1 MITYIFSMGYV
12 DSGIMSERFSR
23 KWSRSENSIS
33 RRMAGVFRSKQS
45 LSEQIL
51 MVTFR
56 INSLKARLEQ
66 ESYKLLQR
74 DRDLFEKCVQALTS
88 RDDLRAKIYANE
100 IAELRKITGLILR
113 SQLALERVSLRLE
126 TIRDFGNLASVIAPV
141 TRVVGALRSQL
152 SGFMPQI
159 GSELGKISENLQTMI
174 NEAGI
179 TVQQGFEIEASNEA
193 QKILGEA
200 TIVAEQKM
208 REKLPEIPIQ
218 LQTLREKVQLG

>member
-1 MITYIFSMGYV
+1 MGYV
-12 DSGIMSERFSR
+12 DREVMSERFSR
-23 KWSRSENSIS
+23 KWSRGGGSIFS
-33 RRMAGVFRSKQS
+33 RMTGFFRSKQS

-51 MVTFR
+51 TVTFR
-56 INSLKARLEQ
+56 INSLKTRLEQ
-66 ESYKLLQR
+66 ESYRLLQR

-100 IAELRKITGLILR
+100 VAELRKITGLILR
-113 SQLALERVSLRLE
+113 SQLALEQVSLRLE

-141 TRVVGALRSQL
+141 TRVVGVLRSQL

-159 GSELGKISENLQTMI
+159 GSELGEISENLQTMI

-179 TVQQGFEIEASNEA
+179 TVQSGFEVEASNEA

-200 TIVAEQKM
+200 AIVAEQKM
-208 REKLPEIPIQ
+208 KEKLPEIPVQIQ
-218 LQTLREKVQLG
+218 ALREKVQLR

>member
-1 MITYIFSMGYV
+1 MGYV
-12 DSGIMSERFSR
+12 DREVMSERFSR
-23 KWSRSENSIS
+23 KWSRDGGSIFS
-33 RRMAGVFRSKQS
+33 RMTGFFRSKQS

-51 MVTFR
+51 TVTFR
-56 INSLKARLEQ
+56 INSLKTRLEQ
-66 ESYKLLQR
+66 ESYRLLQR

-100 IAELRKITGLILR
+100 VAELRKITGLILR
-113 SQLALERVSLRLE
+113 SQLALEQVSLRLE

-141 TRVVGALRSQL
+141 TRVVGVLRSQL

-159 GSELGKISENLQTMI
+159 GSELGEISENLQTMI

-179 TVQQGFEIEASNEA
+179 TVQSGFEVEASNEA

-200 TIVAEQKM
+200 AIVAEQKM
-208 REKLPEIPIQ
+208 KEKLPEIPVQIQ
-218 LQTLREKVQLG
+218 ALREKVQLR